1 MSDDHDGFR
10 QLFQR
15 VRAGDPQA
23 AEELVR
29 AYEGEIRRTIRVRM
43 TDSRLRQLVDSVD
56 ICQSVLA
63 NFFVRAAAGQ
73 FDVESPSQLVGLLVT
88 MARNR
93 ITDLARR
100 QQSDRRDGRRTVSLE
115 QLAGPAGGMAATDPS
130 PSEIAVGQEL
140 LNRVRSLLT
149 TDERPIFEWRTAG
162 HGWDEIAQRLQSQSS
177 TVRMRFVRALDRV
190 SAELGLEA
198 SAHG

>member
-1 MSDDHDGFR
+1 MADDDAEFR

-15 VRAGDPQA
+15 VRAGDARA

-73 FDVESPSQLVGLLVT
+73 FDVDSPAQLVGLLVT

-115 QLAGPAGGMAATDPS
+115 QLAGPGMPATDPS
-130 PSEIAVGQEL
+130 PSAIAVGQEL
-140 LNRVRSLLT
+140 LTRVRSLLT
-149 TDERPIFEWRTAG
+149 DEERPIFEWRTAG
-162 HGWDEIAQRLQSQSS
+162 HGWDEIASRLRTQPS

-190 SAELGLEA
+190 SAELGLNE
-198 SAHG
+198 HV